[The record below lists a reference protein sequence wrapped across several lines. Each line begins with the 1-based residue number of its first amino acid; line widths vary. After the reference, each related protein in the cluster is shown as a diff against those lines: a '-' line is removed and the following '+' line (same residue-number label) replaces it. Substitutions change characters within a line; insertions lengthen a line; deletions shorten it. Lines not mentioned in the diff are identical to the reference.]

1 MLRPYSRIAFA
12 AVFVSAVIY
21 GTAKNAFSED
31 TNAFSGDTDLEKWLP
46 QSTVVYLHVES
57 LETLL
62 EHPFSK
68 TLRTSSAFKTL
79 MRSPEA
85 IKARAGLALFE
96 FAIGDKLESILKK
109 LTTHGAC
116 IAIDKETEGLVLLAD
131 SESAEW
137 LDDYVQRLV
146 KLART
151 DAKNKEQPDP
161 IREADY
167 RGLRGYEFQ
176 KTIVTN
182 IGSVLLVT
190 NKPLL
195 AKDII
200 DRSMDAT
207 DDHLD
212 ANPLFQQAT
221 KSLSTESAQ
230 DALRIANGFVDLDT
244 LRQAGFAKDLLGS
257 NRKDFAGEL
266 LLGGVLA
273 VLQKTSFTSGVVALS
288 PNNLSIQ
295 LRVPYDQKW
304 TQESRMFFV
313 GPNSKGF
320 APAAPNTPSS
330 LAMMAS
336 VRSYRDLSEMWR
348 RAGDLFDEKVN
359 DQLAQA
365 DNTLTTLFSGKDF
378 GTDILGAIEPQI
390 QLMALEQKY
399 APGST
404 PAIKLPSFGLIAKL
418 RDADM
423 KKELKRTFQSFIGF
437 LNVAGAMEGN
447 PQLDLD
453 AESIE
458 GVQYYSATYLRDRD
472 KKYDA
477 GLPIQFNFS
486 PTLAFKDDF
495 AYVSSTLAFAKEMAS
510 LTSVNTNAAPELDN
524 AATELDNTVVSV
536 DVDSLRQVLESNRQQ
551 LISQNM
557 LEKGHSKTEAE
568 NEIDVLMKF
577 LSLLRSGKLAL
588 RFDDS
593 VRLQLDITTQAGR

>member
-1 MLRPYSRIAFA
+1 MLRPYSRIAFVA
-12 AVFVSAVIY
+12 AFVTAVIY
-21 GTAKNAFSED
+21 GTAKNAFSGD

-57 LETLL
+57 LETIL

-96 FAIGDKLESILKK
+96 FAIGDKLESIFKK

-207 DDHLD
+207 HDHLD

-288 PNNLSIQ
+288 PNNLSI
-295 LRVPYDQKW
+295 
-304 TQESRMFFV
+304 
-313 GPNSKGF
+313 
-320 APAAPNTPSS
+320 
-330 LAMMAS
+330 
-336 VRSYRDLSEMWR
+336 
-348 RAGDLFDEKVN
+348 
-359 DQLAQA
+359 
-365 DNTLTTLFSGKDF
+365 
-378 GTDILGAIEPQI
+378 
-390 QLMALEQKY
+390 
-399 APGST
+399 
-404 PAIKLPSFGLIAKL
+404 
-418 RDADM
+418 
-423 KKELKRTFQSFIGF
+423 
-437 LNVAGAMEGN
+437 
-447 PQLDLD
+447 
-453 AESIE
+453 
-458 GVQYYSATYLRDRD
+458 
-472 KKYDA
+472 
-477 GLPIQFNFS
+477 
-486 PTLAFKDDF
+486 
-495 AYVSSTLAFAKEMAS
+495 
-510 LTSVNTNAAPELDN
+510 
-524 AATELDNTVVSV
+524 
-536 DVDSLRQVLESNRQQ
+536 
-551 LISQNM
+551 
-557 LEKGHSKTEAE
+557 
-568 NEIDVLMKF
+568 
-577 LSLLRSGKLAL
+577 
-588 RFDDS
+588 
-593 VRLQLDITTQAGR
+593 